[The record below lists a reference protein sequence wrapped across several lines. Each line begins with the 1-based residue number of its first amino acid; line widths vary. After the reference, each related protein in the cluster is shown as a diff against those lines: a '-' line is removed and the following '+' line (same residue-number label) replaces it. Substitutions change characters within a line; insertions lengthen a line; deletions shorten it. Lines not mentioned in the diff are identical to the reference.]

1 MGTITNRD
9 DGAEQAN
16 QAKVAAR
23 KQKLAT
29 DQADPGIHGGDEQRL
44 QTHKETEG
52 GTLGTL
58 SSDDPARIG
67 QGRDRRTGEKK

>member
-9 DGAEQAN
+9 DGAERAN
-16 QAKVAAR
+16 QELVEAR
-23 KQKLAT
+23 KRKIAT
-29 DQADPGIHGGDEQRL
+29 DKIDPGIHGGDEERL
-44 QTHKETEG
+44 QTHKETQATTQG
-52 GTLGTL
+52 NL

>member
-9 DGAEQAN
+9 DRSEQAN

-29 DQADPGIHGGDEQRL
+29 DQIDPGIRGGDDQRL
-44 QTHKETEG
+44 QTHKETEDR
-52 GTLGTL
+52 TLGTL
-58 SSDDPARIG
+58 SSDDSARIG